1 MCGIQGVV
9 STGSRRQIEHRLASM
24 GEAQRHRGPDDV
36 RHAIYEMPTM
46 VVGFGFQRLSIV
58 DLKLGMQP
66 IENRDSGCTVIC
78 NGEIY
83 NAPELK
89 REFEGEPFHTR
100 GDIEI
105 LLHLY
110 DRHGIALLEKLN
122 GMFAGAILDRRR
134 QALYLFRD
142 RFGIKPLY
150 YRSTGTEFEF
160 ASEIRPLLATGDSP
174 PTPNRTLLPA
184 FLTYRYIPGE
194 NSAFADIKRLPPGSF
209 LRLDLNTGKQEIHHY
224 WSYPVRCEPARHTTR
239 QLREEFLQRFD
250 NAVKVHL
257 RADVDVGC
265 FLSSGIDSAAVTAT
279 ALQLNPGTRLFSAV
293 FQQPEYN
300 EIDDIRRFLDD
311 KCGSTAPPNHHVT
324 ECDSDAL
331 LSLPEIVESLEDP
344 IALGAI
350 MPTYQLA
357 RDSSR
362 QVKAVLTGEGADEL
376 FAGYRKFLL
385 EAAAESL
392 PHLSPREK
400 KRLFDDLPELVHYLE
415 IRGHSLPERYTQ
427 IETFFSPG
435 EVAQLL
441 GSDSPPTIIPED
453 ALDAIADYPLKTESL
468 LAVEC
473 RFRLSCC
480 NLVRADKL
488 TMAHS
493 LEARTP
499 FLDHDLADFAASLPI
514 DFKIDLETRQ
524 SKTLCRDA
532 FLQQGILNRHSATRP
547 KQPFT
552 APVANWLAEPEKLPP
567 FLQEIIL
574 GERIAEQGLLD
585 PDFVRQLAQ
594 QVTARNVGPFTLV
607 SAADKLWTVCILSIW
622 QDIFLQGRPVSSF
635 L

>member
-1 MCGIQGVV
+1 MCGIQGIV
-9 STGSRRQIEHRLASM
+9 STGSQQQIEHRLASM
-24 GEAQRHRGPDDV
+24 GNAQRHRGPDDV
-36 RHAIYEMPTM
+36 KHAIYEMPTM

-89 REFEGEPFHTR
+89 REFEGKAFHTR

-134 QALYLFRD
+134 QVLYLFRD

-150 YRSTGTEFEF
+150 YRSTGTAFEF
-160 ASEIRPLLATGDSP
+160 ASEIRPLLATRDSP
-174 PTPNRTLLPA
+174 TTLNRTLLPA

-194 NSAFADIKRLPPGSF
+194 NSAFEGIKRLPPGGY
-209 LRLDLNTGKQEIHHY
+209 LRLDLQTGEREIKYY
-224 WSYPVRCEPARHTTR
+224 WSYPTRCEPVSQTTP
-239 QLREEFLQRFD
+239 QLREEFLHHFE

-265 FLSSGIDSAAVTAT
+265 FLSSGIDSAAVTAS
-279 ALQLNPGTRLFSAV
+279 ALELNPGTRLFSAA
-293 FQQPEYN
+293 FREGEYN
-300 EIDDIRRFLDD
+300 EIGDIQNFL
-311 KCGSTAPPNHHVT
+311 KEKTGEHTPANHHVT
-324 ECDSDAL
+324 LCDRDSL
-331 LSLPEIVESLEDP
+331 WSLPKIVESLEDLV
-344 IALGAI
+344 ALGAI

-357 RDSSR
+357 QETSS

-376 FAGYRKFLL
+376 FGGYRKFLL
-385 EAAAESL
+385 EVAAERL
-392 PHLSPREK
+392 PHLSPADRRK
-400 KRLFDDLPELVHYLE
+400 LCNDLPELDHYVG
-415 IRGHSLPERYTQ
+415 IRGESLSDRYTQ
-427 IETFFSPG
+427 IETFFPP
-435 EVAQLL
+435 EELVQLL
-441 GSDSPPTIIPED
+441 GADSPPTIIPPD
-453 ALDAIADYPLKTESL
+453 ALESISDYPLNVESL

-473 RFRLSCC
+473 CFRLSCC
-480 NLVRADKL
+480 NLIRADKL

-499 FLDHDLADFAASLPI
+499 FLDHDLADFATSLPI
-514 DFKIDLETRQ
+514 DFKIDLESRQ

-532 FLQQGILNRHSATRP
+532 FQQGGILNHYSASRP

-552 APVANWLAEPEKLPP
+552 APVANWLAEPEKLPG

-574 GERIAEQGLLD
+574 GNRIAEQGQLD
-585 PDFVRQLAQ
+585 PGFVRQLAQ
-594 QVTARNVGPFTLV
+594 QVTARDVGPFTLV
-607 SAADKLWTVCILSIW
+607 SAADKLWAICVFSIW

-635 L
+635 S